1 MSTSNERFK
10 ELRIELK
17 KTQEEFGRIIGITR
31 EGIASIEAGR
41 RNVTDK
47 HLKALELYK
56 EKPINVEW
64 IKTGEGSMFKE
75 RTRNQEIQAYAN
87 TLMEDID
94 ESFKK
99 RFFLALSK
107 LDESQWELLEQI
119 IDNLKKD

>member
-1 MSTSNERFK
+1 MSTANERFK
-10 ELRIELK
+10 ELRKELG
-17 KTQEEFGRIIGITR
+17 KTQEEFGNIIGITR

-56 EKPINVEW
+56 EKAINTDWV
-64 IKTGEGSMFKE
+64 KSGNGTMFKQ

-87 TLMEDID
+87 TLMEDVD
-94 ESFKK
+94 ESFRK

-119 IDNLKKD
+119 MDTLKKD

>member
-1 MSTSNERFK
+1 MNTANDRFK
-10 ELRIELK
+10 EVRIELK
-17 KTQEEFGRIIGITR
+17 KTQSEFGEIIGITR

-47 HLKALELYK
+47 HLKSLEMYR
-56 EKPINVEW
+56 EKPINTEW
-64 IKTGEGSMFKE
+64 IRTGEGSMFKK

-87 TLMEDID
+87 TLMEDVD

-107 LDESQWELLEQI
+107 LDDSQWELLEQI

>member
-1 MSTSNERFK
+1 MGTSNERFK
-10 ELRIELK
+10 ELRNELK
-17 KTQEEFGRIIGITR
+17 KTQEEFGKIIGITR

-87 TLMEDID
+87 TLMEDVD